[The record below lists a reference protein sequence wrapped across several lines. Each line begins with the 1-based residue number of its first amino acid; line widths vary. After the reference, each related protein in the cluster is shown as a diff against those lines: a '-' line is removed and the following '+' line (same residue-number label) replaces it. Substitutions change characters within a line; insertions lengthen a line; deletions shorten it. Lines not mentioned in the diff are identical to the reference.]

1 MALLSYIIAQSPNIY
16 DLLPYIAGPIGLPHP
31 GFQKDKIMNLTTL
44 NFASIFALLLMLFSL
59 PINADQI
66 PDPAAPQKEAIDRMH
81 HKLHADQAPF
91 KAKEAQALK
100 ELNKMTIREDVKMED
115 INAKIDELMAAKTEI
130 MRLRYDHLVEMRAIL
145 TDAQK
150 VGYDKGVLSRSAVK

>member
-1 MALLSYIIAQSPNIY
+1 
-16 DLLPYIAGPIGLPHP
+16 
-31 GFQKDKIMNLTTL
+31 
-44 NFASIFALLLMLFSL
+44 
-59 PINADQI
+59 
-66 PDPAAPQKEAIDRMH
+66 MH

-100 ELNKMTIREDVKMED
+100 ELNEMTIRGDVKMED

-130 MRLRYDHLVEMRAIL
+130 IRLRYDHLVEMRAIL
-145 TDAQK
+145 THAQK